1 MKILIIGFSKIK
13 YMPYVNFHLDNI
25 DLSKNEVHLIFW
37 NKDRKDDVIP
47 KKDVILHE
55 FSLMQCDAALRKI
68 LDEYNDAANAVKE
81 ACR

>member
-13 YMPYVNFHLDNI
+13 YMPYVNFYLDNI

-47 KKDVILHE
+47 KKDGIRHE
-55 FSLMQCDAALRKI
+55 FSLMQCDAAPRFS
-68 LDEYNDAANAVKE
+68 
-81 ACR
+81 